1 MAETAEQKLAA
12 LRDRF
17 AASLADRIGEIETAW
32 ARAAKDSGG
41 AALGEVVAKAHK
53 LAGSA
58 GTFGFAAVGAVAGR
72 IEALAGAAAEEQGL
86 DGARRDEIAGLVGA
100 LNPAMNGPL
109 PASFAATE
117 KSGKESASPKQAL
130 FAGATRDGIV
140 YILLEDSG
148 VANFLSEQLGYYG
161 LKPRI
166 FLDARSF
173 DVELSHSMPDVLIVD
188 PATGDGAFD
197 GLDAARRVKALP
209 AAPLVL
215 AVTAWDDF
223 RTRIE
228 AVRAG
233 MDGYF
238 LKPVDIKA
246 LAATIQSFLAPEAN
260 DPPRVLIV
268 DDDPSMGLYF
278 SAVLEGARIVTHY
291 VQDPTAALAAIRE
304 FAPHTLLMDVHM
316 PVCTGIE
323 LARVIRQHPALA
335 DIPIVF
341 MTGDKSEAVREMTLQ
356 AGGDDFLTKPVDPS
370 LLVSSVLARA
380 RRTQALRTLITRDSM
395 TGMLNHSNILN
406 ALDAEMARARRQD
419 APLAAAMIDID
430 KFKAINDTY
439 GHGVGDH
446 VIESLSSLLAR
457 RLRRTDVLGRYGGE
471 EFLLVLPG
479 TPIAE
484 AEKIMNSIR
493 EDFGH
498 LVFRAGDKEFKVT
511 FSCGL
516 AAYPAPALNGAVAEA
531 LANVA
536 DEALY
541 EAKRSGRNRVVA
553 ARPRKI

>member
-1 MAETAEQKLAA
+1 MAEAAEQKLAA

-17 AASLADRIGEIETAW
+17 AASLDGRIGEIESAW
-32 ARAAKDSGG
+32 ARAAYDASGG
-41 AALGEVVAKAHK
+41 ALGEVIAKAHK

-58 GTFGFAAVGAVAGR
+58 GTFGFAAVSAVARR
-72 IEALAGAAAEEQGL
+72 IEVLAASAQPGP
-86 DGARRDEIAGLVGA
+86 DGAWGDEIAGLVRALGPAIAGA
-100 LNPAMNGPL
+100 LPARL
-109 PASFAATE
+109 AASENAAEGSSPPKPTPFAA
-117 KSGKESASPKQAL
+117 
-130 FAGATRDGIV
+130 ATRSGV
-140 YILLEDSG
+140 VHILLEDAG
-148 VANFLSEQLGYYG
+148 VAEFVSEQLGYFG
-161 LKPRI
+161 LKPRL
-166 FLDARSF
+166 FLDARAF
-173 DVELSHSMPDVLIVD
+173 DAALATATPDVLIVD
-188 PATGDGAFD
+188 PATGGGDFD
-197 GLDAARRVKALP
+197 GLDAARRAKALP
-209 AAPLVL
+209 VPPLVL

-223 RTRIE
+223 QARIE

-246 LAATIQSFLAPEAN
+246 LTATIQSFLAPEAD

-268 DDDPSMGLYF
+268 DDDPSLGLYF
-278 SAVLEGARIVTHY
+278 SAVLEGARMVTRY
-291 VQDPTAALAAIRE
+291 VEDPTSALAAIRE

-341 MTGDKSEAVREMTLQ
+341 MTGDKSETVREKTLR
-356 AGGDDFLTKPVDPS
+356 AGGDDFLTKPVDQS

-380 RRTQALRTLITRDSM
+380 RRTQALRALITRDSM
-395 TGMLNHSNILN
+395 TGMLNHSNILST
-406 ALDAEMARARRQD
+406 LDAEMARARRQN
-419 APLAAAMIDID
+419 APLAVAMTDID
-430 KFKAINDTY
+430 KFKSVNDTY

-446 VIESLSSLLAR
+446 VIESFAGLLAR
-457 RLRRTDVLGRYGGE
+457 RLRRTDILGRYGGE

-498 LVFRAGDKEFKVT
+498 LVFRAGDREFTVT

-516 AAYPAPALNGAVAEA
+516 AVYPDPALTQDKAGAEA
-531 LANVA
+531 LAGVA

-541 EAKRSGRNRVVA
+541 QAKRSGRNRVVIA
-553 ARPRKI
+553 AQKV